1 MKRML
6 CVLLACL
13 MLCGCGIKET
23 AVTET
28 TLEAAEILPTEP
40 TSSHL
45 QLQPMENYEVDA
57 EVISHGAS
65 YAASV
70 EMAPLNLTAEKLLSI
85 VFPEDTSRQTS
96 KNDEFRYIVT
106 TEDGSSLT
114 NTDSYFT
121 AFRGG
126 YTDADLW
133 EMEILLTGWAK
144 EHPDD
149 AVHALDFMSP
159 DEAVHAALDVFNQMN
174 VGYEPVVDVFA
185 ALTGPEINA
194 YQQVCLDDPMYT
206 EFGKFHMLPELG
218 NKHDAYYL
226 SFTFDFNG
234 IPLANAS
241 IMSHTYG
248 AVFAPQASMLI
259 TRDGIAYI
267 SCMGLHS
274 LASVGESKP
283 LISPEQAIAGMQKME
298 QEFYAE
304 ESYRTSLIELCY
316 LPLPIDGKIILTPYW
331 GVELHT
337 PTALEMAAS
346 INRPLPICHWFNGFT
361 GAHYMDE

>member
-1 MKRML
+1 MKRMF

-13 MLCGCGIKET
+13 MLCGCGAKET
-23 AVTET
+23 VVIET
-28 TLEAAEILPTEP
+28 TSEAAEILPTEP
-40 TSSHL
+40 TSDHL
-45 QLQPMENYEVDA
+45 QLQPLENYEVDA

-65 YAASV
+65 FAALA
-70 EMAPLNLTAEKLLSI
+70 EMAPLNLTAEQMLSI

-96 KNDEFRYIVT
+96 KTDEFRYIVT

-121 AFRGG
+121 AFRGC

-133 EMEILLTGWAK
+133 EMETLLTGWAK
-144 EHPDD
+144 EHPED
-149 AVHALDFMSP
+149 AVHSLDFMSP
-159 DEAVHAALDVFNQMN
+159 EDAVQTALDVFKQMN

-259 TRDGIAYI
+259 TREGIAYFDCI
-267 SCMGLHS
+267 GLHS

-283 LISPEQAIAGMQKME
+283 LISPEQAIASMQKFV
-298 QEFYAE
+298 QGLYAE
-304 ESYRTSLIELCY
+304 ESYSTTLMELCY
-316 LPLPIDGKIILTPYW
+316 LALPIDEQIVLTPYW
-331 GVELHT
+331 GIELLT
-337 PTALEMAAS
+337 PIAMENVT
-346 INRPLPICHWFNGFT
+346 PGTHPYPICYWFNGFT